1 MAEPIGSRL
10 RKAWNVFRN
19 KEEEAASYWT
29 TDTGPAYYYRPDR
42 SRLSFRNERT
52 IINSILN
59 RMSLDAASIDIKHCE
74 LDDNGR
80 FLKDI
85 NSGLNRCFNVEANID
100 QTGRAFRNDL
110 FLTLLDKGSIVL
122 VPTETDKDPIL
133 NEKYEVQ
140 AMRVGQIV
148 EWHPQYVRVKLYD
161 DRDGQKKEIILPKRV
176 VAIVENPFYATMND
190 DNSTMQ
196 RLIRKLNL
204 LDIIDEQ
211 SGSGKLDLIIQLPY
225 VVKSQKRQAE
235 AVSRRDDIASQLKDS
250 QYGIAYIDGT
260 EKITQLNRPVEN
272 NLLKQIEY
280 LTDLLF
286 SQLGL
291 TKEILN
297 GSAEPTVM
305 QNYFSRIIEP
315 IVASVTDEVHRK
327 FIPKKARDESS
338 KSREAVKYFRD
349 PFKLMPVENVAEIAD
364 KFTRNEIMTSNE
376 VRQIVGMKPSED
388 PTADELRNKNLSAP
402 AGEKQETSDKDL
414 DSKISEL
421 IAKKGADQNG

>member
-19 KEEEAASYWT
+19 KEEEDASYWT
-29 TDTGPAYYYRPDR
+29 NDIGPAYYTRPDR

-59 RMSLDAASIDIKHCE
+59 RIALDASSIDIKHCK

-80 FLKDI
+80 YLKDI
-85 NSGLNRCFNVEANID
+85 DSGLNRCFNTEANID
-100 QTGRAFRNDL
+100 QTGRAFRNDM

-122 VPTETDKDPIL
+122 VPTETNKDPIL
-133 NEKYEVQ
+133 NKDFDVES
-140 AMRVGQIV
+140 MRVGQV
-148 EWHPQYVRVKLYD
+148 VQWYPKHVRVKVYD
-161 DRDGQKKEIILPKRV
+161 ERDGQKKEITLPKRV

-190 DNSTMQ
+190 ENSTMQ

-204 LDIIDEQ
+204 LDVIDEQ

-225 VVKSQKRQAE
+225 VVKSDKRQKE
-235 AVSRRDDIASQLKDS
+235 AINRRDNIASQLKDS

-280 LTDLLF
+280 LTNLLF

-291 TKEILN
+291 TQEILN
-297 GSAEPTVM
+297 GSAEPSVM
-305 QNYFSRIIEP
+305 QNYFSRIVEP
-315 IVASVTDEVHRK
+315 IVAAPVEECHRK
-327 FIPKKARDESS
+327 FLSKEKRDNG
-338 KSREAVKYFRD
+338 EAIKYFRD
-349 PFKLMPVENVAEIAD
+349 PFKLIPVENVAEIAD
-364 KFTRNEIMTSNE
+364 KFTRNEIMTANE
-376 VRQIVGMKPSED
+376 IRQIVGMKPSDD

-402 AGEKQETSDKDL
+402 KGTVPSPEV
-414 DSKISEL
+414 SKE
-421 IAKKGADQNG
+421 IATKKGADQNG

>member
-19 KEEEAASYWT
+19 KEQEDASYWP
-29 TDTGPAYYYRPDR
+29 TDFGPAYYSRPDR

-59 RMSLDAASIDIKHCE
+59 RIALDAASIDIKHIK
-74 LDDNGR
+74 LDDDKR
-80 FLKDI
+80 YLEDVE
-85 NSGLNRCFNVEANID
+85 SGLNNCLNVEANID
-100 QTGRAFRNDL
+100 QTGRAFRNDM
-110 FLTLLDKGSIVL
+110 FLTLLDKGTIAVVATDVDTDPVVHDSYDVL
-122 VPTETDKDPIL
+122 SL
-133 NEKYEVQ
+133 
-140 AMRVGQIV
+140 RVGQIV
-148 EWHPQYVRVKLYD
+148 HWYPEHVRVKVYD
-161 DRDGQKKEIILPKRV
+161 QRDGQKKEITLPKRD

-190 DNSTMQ
+190 ENSTMQ

-225 VVKSQKRQAE
+225 VVKSEKRQKEAE
-235 AVSRRDDIASQLKDS
+235 NRRDGIAAQLKDS

-280 LTDLLF
+280 LTNLMF

-291 TKEILN
+291 TQEILN
-297 GSAEPTVM
+297 GSASPEVM
-305 QNYFSRIIEP
+305 QNYFSRIVEP
-315 IVASVTDEVHRK
+315 IVAAVTDEFLRK
-327 FIPKKARDESS
+327 FLSEEKRKHES
-338 KSREAVKYFRD
+338 VKYFRD
-349 PFKLMPVENVAEIAD
+349 PFKLIPVENVAEIAD
-364 KFTRNEIMTSNE
+364 KFTRNEIMSTNE
-376 VRQIVGMKPSED
+376 IRQIIGMKPSKD
-388 PTADELRNKNLSAP
+388 PAADELRNKNLSAP
-402 AGEKQETSDKDL
+402 SGTEKPPAEEDL
-414 DSKISEL
+414 DSKVSKL

>member
-1 MAEPIGSRL
+1 MAEPIRSRL
-10 RKAWNVFRN
+10 KKAWNVFRN
-19 KEEEAASYWT
+19 KEEEDASYWT

-59 RMSLDAASIDIKHCE
+59 RIALDASSIDIKHCK
-74 LDDNGR
+74 LDENGR
-80 FLKDI
+80 YLEDI
-85 NSGLNRCFNVEANID
+85 SSGLNRCFNVEANID
-100 QTGRAFRNDL
+100 QTGRAFRNDM

-122 VPTETDKDPIL
+122 VPTEATPNPIF
-133 NEKYEVQ
+133 NNNFDINSMRIGQVVQ
-140 AMRVGQIV
+140 
-148 EWHPQYVRVKLYD
+148 WHPKYVRVKVYD
-161 DRDGQKKEIILPKRV
+161 DRDGQKKEITLPKRV

-190 DNSTMQ
+190 ENSTMQ

-204 LDIIDEQ
+204 LDVIDEQ

-225 VVKSQKRQAE
+225 VVKSDKRQSE
-235 AVSRRDDIASQLKDS
+235 AVKRIDSISQQLKDS

-280 LTDLLF
+280 LTDMLF

-291 TKEILN
+291 TQEILN
-297 GSAEPTVM
+297 GSAEAAVM
-305 QNYFSRIIEP
+305 QNYFSRIVEP
-315 IVASVTDEVHRK
+315 IVAAVTDECNRK
-327 FIPKKARDESS
+327 FISEEKRSED
-338 KSREAVKYFRD
+338 REAVKYFRD
-349 PFKLMPVENVAEIAD
+349 PFKLIPVENVAEIAD
-364 KFTRNEIMTSNE
+364 KFTRNEIMTANE
-376 VRQIVGMKPSED
+376 IRQIVGMKPSDD

-402 AGEKQETSDKDL
+402 KESRVVQKDADKDS
-414 DSKISEL
+414 DVSKI

>member
-19 KEEEAASYWT
+19 KEEEDASYWT
-29 TDTGPAYYYRPDR
+29 NDIGPAYYTRPDR

-59 RMSLDAASIDIKHCE
+59 RIALDASSIDIKHCK

-80 FLKDI
+80 YLKDI
-85 NSGLNRCFNVEANID
+85 DSGLNRCFNTEANID
-100 QTGRAFRNDL
+100 QTGRAFRNDM

-122 VPTETDKDPIL
+122 VPTETNKDPIL
-133 NEKYEVQ
+133 NKDFDVES
-140 AMRVGQIV
+140 MRVGQV
-148 EWHPQYVRVKLYD
+148 VQWYPKYVRVKVYD
-161 DRDGQKKEIILPKRV
+161 ERDGQKKEITLPKRV

-190 DNSTMQ
+190 ENSTMQ

-204 LDIIDEQ
+204 LDVIDEQ

-225 VVKSQKRQAE
+225 VVKSDKRQKE
-235 AVSRRDDIASQLKDS
+235 AINRRDNIASQLKDS

-280 LTDLLF
+280 LTNLLF

-291 TKEILN
+291 TQEILN
-297 GSAEPTVM
+297 GSAEPSVM
-305 QNYFSRIIEP
+305 QNYFSRIVEP
-315 IVASVTDEVHRK
+315 IVAAPVEECHRK
-327 FIPKKARDESS
+327 FLSKEKRDNG
-338 KSREAVKYFRD
+338 EAIKYFRD
-349 PFKLMPVENVAEIAD
+349 PFKLIPVENVAEIAD
-364 KFTRNEIMTSNE
+364 KFTRNEIMTANE
-376 VRQIVGMKPSED
+376 IRQIVGMKPSDD

-402 AGEKQETSDKDL
+402 KGAAPSPEV
-414 DSKISEL
+414 SKE
-421 IAKKGADQNG
+421 IATKKGADQNG

>member
-19 KEEEAASYWT
+19 KEEEDASYWT
-29 TDTGPAYYYRPDR
+29 NDIGPAYYTRPDR

-59 RMSLDAASIDIKHCE
+59 RIALDASSIDIKHCK

-80 FLKDI
+80 YLEDVD
-85 NSGLNRCFNVEANID
+85 SGLNRCFNTEANID
-100 QTGRAFRNDL
+100 QTGRAFRNDM

-122 VPTETDKDPIL
+122 VPTETNKDPIL
-133 NEKYEVQ
+133 NKDFDVES
-140 AMRVGQIV
+140 MRVGQV
-148 EWHPQYVRVKLYD
+148 VQWYPKYVRVKVYD
-161 DRDGQKKEIILPKRV
+161 ERDGQKKEITLPKRV

-190 DNSTMQ
+190 ENSTMQ

-204 LDIIDEQ
+204 LDVIDEQ

-225 VVKSQKRQAE
+225 VVKSDKRQKE
-235 AVSRRDDIASQLKDS
+235 AINRRDNIASQLKDS

-280 LTDLLF
+280 LTNLLF

-291 TKEILN
+291 TQEILN
-297 GSAEPTVM
+297 GSAEPSVM
-305 QNYFSRIIEP
+305 QNYFSRIVEP
-315 IVASVTDEVHRK
+315 IVAAPVEECHRK
-327 FIPKKARDESS
+327 FLSKEKRDNG
-338 KSREAVKYFRD
+338 EAIKYFRD
-349 PFKLMPVENVAEIAD
+349 PFKLIPVENVAEIAD
-364 KFTRNEIMTSNE
+364 KFTRNEIMTANE
-376 VRQIVGMKPSED
+376 IRQIVGMKPSDD

-402 AGEKQETSDKDL
+402 KGTASSPEV
-414 DSKISEL
+414 SKE

>member
-19 KEEEAASYWT
+19 KEEEDASYWT
-29 TDTGPAYYYRPDR
+29 TDIGPAYYTRPDR

-59 RMSLDAASIDIKHCE
+59 RIALDASSIDIKHVK
-74 LDDNGR
+74 LDEDGR
-80 FLKDI
+80 YLEDVD
-85 NSGLNRCFNVEANID
+85 SGLNRCFNIEANID
-100 QTGRAFRNDL
+100 QTGRAFRNDM
-110 FLTLLDKGSIVL
+110 FLTLLDKGSIAL
-122 VPTETDKDPIL
+122 VPTETNKDPIL
-133 NEKYEVQ
+133 NKDFDIYS
-140 AMRVGQIV
+140 MRVGQV
-148 EWHPQYVRVKLYD
+148 VQWHPQYVRVKAYD
-161 DRDGQKKEIILPKRV
+161 ERDGQKKEITLPKRE

-190 DNSTMQ
+190 ENSTMQ

-225 VVKSQKRQAE
+225 VVKSEKRQKEAE
-235 AVSRRDDIASQLKDS
+235 SRRDGIAQQLKDS

-272 NLLKQIEY
+272 NLLNQIEY

-291 TKEILN
+291 TQEILN
-297 GSAEPTVM
+297 GSAAPAVM
-305 QNYFSRIIEP
+305 QNYFSRIVEP
-315 IVASVTDEVHRK
+315 IVAAVTDECHRK
-327 FIPKKARDESS
+327 FLSLEKQKAR
-338 KSREAVKYFRD
+338 EAIEYFRD
-349 PFKLMPVENVAEIAD
+349 PFKLIPVENVAEIAD

-376 VRQIVGMKPSED
+376 IRQVVGMKPSKD
-388 PTADELRNKNLSAP
+388 PEADELRNKNLTDPNARYK
-402 AGEKQETSDKDL
+402 AKAEAEG
-414 DSKISEL
+414 DSKVSEF

>member
-19 KEEEAASYWT
+19 KEEEDASYWT
-29 TDTGPAYYYRPDR
+29 NDIGPAYYTRPDR

-59 RMSLDAASIDIKHCE
+59 RIALDASSIDIKHCK

-80 FLKDI
+80 YLKDI
-85 NSGLNRCFNVEANID
+85 DSGLNRCFNTEANID
-100 QTGRAFRNDL
+100 QTGRAFRNDM

-122 VPTETDKDPIL
+122 VPTETNKDPIL
-133 NEKYEVQ
+133 NKDFNVES
-140 AMRVGQIV
+140 MRVGQV
-148 EWHPQYVRVKLYD
+148 VQWYPKYVRVKVYD
-161 DRDGQKKEIILPKRV
+161 ERDGQKKEITLPKRV

-190 DNSTMQ
+190 ENSTMQ

-204 LDIIDEQ
+204 LDVIDEQ

-225 VVKSQKRQAE
+225 VVKSDKRQKE
-235 AVSRRDDIASQLKDS
+235 AINRRDNIASQLKDS

-280 LTDLLF
+280 LTNLLF

-291 TKEILN
+291 TQEILN
-297 GSAEPTVM
+297 GSAEPSVM
-305 QNYFSRIIEP
+305 QNYFSRIVEP
-315 IVASVTDEVHRK
+315 IVAAPVEECHRK
-327 FIPKKARDESS
+327 FLSKEKRDNG
-338 KSREAVKYFRD
+338 EAIKYFRD
-349 PFKLMPVENVAEIAD
+349 PFKLIPVENVAEIAD
-364 KFTRNEIMTSNE
+364 KFTRNEIMTANE
-376 VRQIVGMKPSED
+376 IRQIVGMKPSDD

-402 AGEKQETSDKDL
+402 KGAMSSPEV
-414 DSKISEL
+414 SKE
-421 IAKKGADQNG
+421 IATKKGADQNG

>member
-1 MAEPIGSRL
+1 MAEPIRSRL

-19 KEEEAASYWT
+19 KEEEDASYWT
-29 TDTGPAYYYRPDR
+29 NDIGPAYYTRPDR

-59 RMSLDAASIDIKHCE
+59 RVALDASSIGIKHCK

-80 FLKDI
+80 YLEDVD
-85 NSGLNRCFNVEANID
+85 SGLNRCFNTEANID
-100 QTGRAFRNDL
+100 QTGRAFRNDM

-122 VPTETDKDPIL
+122 VPTETNKDPIL
-133 NEKYEVQ
+133 NEDFDVKS
-140 AMRVGQIV
+140 MRVGQV
-148 EWHPQYVRVKLYD
+148 VQWYPKYVRVKVYD
-161 DRDGQKKEIILPKRV
+161 ERDGQKKEITLPKRV

-190 DNSTMQ
+190 ENSTMQ

-204 LDIIDEQ
+204 LDVIDEQ

-225 VVKSQKRQAE
+225 VVKSDKRQKE
-235 AVSRRDDIASQLKDS
+235 AINRRDNIASQLKDS

-280 LTDLLF
+280 LTNLLF

-291 TKEILN
+291 TQEILN
-297 GSAEPTVM
+297 GSAEPSVM
-305 QNYFSRIIEP
+305 QNYFSRIVEP
-315 IVASVTDEVHRK
+315 IVAAPVEECHRK
-327 FIPKKARDESS
+327 FLSKEKRDNG
-338 KSREAVKYFRD
+338 EAIKYFRD
-349 PFKLMPVENVAEIAD
+349 PFKLIPVENVAEIAD
-364 KFTRNEIMTSNE
+364 KFTRNEIMTANE
-376 VRQIVGMKPSED
+376 IRQIVGMKPSDD

-402 AGEKQETSDKDL
+402 KGATPSPEV
-414 DSKISEL
+414 SKE

>member
-19 KEEEAASYWT
+19 KEEEDASYWT
-29 TDTGPAYYYRPDR
+29 NDIGPAYYTRPDR

-59 RMSLDAASIDIKHCE
+59 RIALDASSIDIKHCK

-80 FLKDI
+80 YLKDVD
-85 NSGLNRCFNVEANID
+85 SGLNRCFNTEANID
-100 QTGRAFRNDL
+100 QTGRAFRNDM

-122 VPTETDKDPIL
+122 VPTETNKDPIL
-133 NEKYEVQ
+133 NKDFDVES
-140 AMRVGQIV
+140 MRVGQV
-148 EWHPQYVRVKLYD
+148 VQWYPKYVRVKVYD
-161 DRDGQKKEIILPKRV
+161 ERDGQKKEITLPKRV

-190 DNSTMQ
+190 ENSTMQ

-204 LDIIDEQ
+204 LDVIDEQ

-225 VVKSQKRQAE
+225 VVKSDKRQKE
-235 AVSRRDDIASQLKDS
+235 AINRRDNIASQLKDS

-280 LTDLLF
+280 LTNLLF

-291 TKEILN
+291 TQEILN
-297 GSAEPTVM
+297 GSAEPSVM
-305 QNYFSRIIEP
+305 QNYFSRIVEP
-315 IVASVTDEVHRK
+315 IVAAPVEECHRK
-327 FIPKKARDESS
+327 FLS
-338 KSREAVKYFRD
+338 KEKRNNGEAIKYFRD
-349 PFKLMPVENVAEIAD
+349 PFKLIPVENVAEIAD
-364 KFTRNEIMTSNE
+364 KFTRNEIMTANE
-376 VRQIVGMKPSED
+376 IRQIVGMKPSDD
-388 PTADELRNKNLSAP
+388 PTADELRNKNLSA
-402 AGEKQETSDKDL
+402 
-414 DSKISEL
+414 SKGTVPSPEVSKE

>member
-19 KEEEAASYWT
+19 KEEEVASYWT
-29 TDTGPAYYYRPDR
+29 TDIGPAYYARPDR

-59 RMSLDAASIDIKHCE
+59 RIALDASSIDIKHVK
-74 LDDNGR
+74 LDEDGR
-80 FLKDI
+80 YLEDI
-85 NSGLNRCFNVEANID
+85 DSGLNRCFNIEANVD
-100 QTGRAFRNDL
+100 QTGRAFRNDM

-122 VPTETDKDPIL
+122 VPTEATPNPIF
-133 NEKYEVQ
+133 NEAFDVNS
-140 AMRVGQIV
+140 MRVGQV
-148 EWHPQYVRVKLYD
+148 VQWHPKYVRVKVYD
-161 DRDGQKKEIILPKRV
+161 ERDGQKKEITLPKRV

-190 DNSTMQ
+190 ENSTMQ

-204 LDIIDEQ
+204 LDVIDEQ

-225 VVKSQKRQAE
+225 VVKSEKRQKE
-235 AVSRRDDIASQLKDS
+235 AISRRDGIAEQLKDS

-291 TKEILN
+291 TQEILN
-297 GSAEPTVM
+297 GSAEPAVM
-305 QNYFSRIIEP
+305 QNYFSRIVEP
-315 IVASVTDEVHRK
+315 IVAAVTDECHRK
-327 FIPKKARDESS
+327 FIS
-338 KSREAVKYFRD
+338 KEKQADNEAVEYFRD
-349 PFKLMPVENVAEIAD
+349 PFKLIPVENVAEIAD
-364 KFTRNEIMTSNE
+364 KFTRNAIMSSNE
-376 VRQIVGMKPSED
+376 IRSIVGMKPSND
-388 PTADELRNKNLSAP
+388 PEADELRNKNLSEP
-402 AGEKQETSDKDL
+402 KGGKE
-414 DSKISEL
+414 DSKVSEF

>member
-19 KEEEAASYWT
+19 KEEEDASYWT
-29 TDTGPAYYYRPDR
+29 NDIGPAYYTRPDR

-59 RMSLDAASIDIKHCE
+59 RIALDASSIDIKHCK

-80 FLKDI
+80 YLKDI
-85 NSGLNRCFNVEANID
+85 DSGLNRCFNTEANID
-100 QTGRAFRNDL
+100 QTGRAFRNDM

-122 VPTETDKDPIL
+122 VPTETNKNPIL
-133 NEKYEVQ
+133 NKDFDVES
-140 AMRVGQIV
+140 MRVGQV
-148 EWHPQYVRVKLYD
+148 VQWYPKYVRVKVYD
-161 DRDGQKKEIILPKRV
+161 ERDGQKKEITLPKRV

-190 DNSTMQ
+190 ENSTMQ

-204 LDIIDEQ
+204 LDVIDEQ

-225 VVKSQKRQAE
+225 VVKSDKRQKE
-235 AVSRRDDIASQLKDS
+235 AINRRDNIASQLKDS

-280 LTDLLF
+280 LTNLLF

-291 TKEILN
+291 TQEILN
-297 GSAEPTVM
+297 GSAEPSVM
-305 QNYFSRIIEP
+305 QNYFSRIVEP
-315 IVASVTDEVHRK
+315 IVAAPVEECHRK
-327 FIPKKARDESS
+327 FLSKEKRDNG
-338 KSREAVKYFRD
+338 EAIKYFRD
-349 PFKLMPVENVAEIAD
+349 PFKLIPVENVAEIAD
-364 KFTRNEIMTSNE
+364 KFTRNEIMTANE
-376 VRQIVGMKPSED
+376 IRQIVGMKPSDD

-402 AGEKQETSDKDL
+402 KGTAPSPEV
-414 DSKISEL
+414 SKE
-421 IAKKGADQNG
+421 IATKKGADQNG

>member
-19 KEEEAASYWT
+19 KEEEDASYWT
-29 TDTGPAYYYRPDR
+29 NDVGPAYYTRPDR

-59 RMSLDAASIDIKHCE
+59 RIALDASSIDIKHVK
-74 LDDNGR
+74 LDEDGR
-80 FLKDI
+80 YLEDVD
-85 NSGLNRCFNVEANID
+85 SGLNRCFNVEANID
-100 QTGRAFRNDL
+100 QTGRAFRNDM
-110 FLTLLDKGSIVL
+110 FLTLLDKGSIAL
-122 VPTETDKDPIL
+122 VPTETNKDPIL
-133 NEKYEVQ
+133 NKDFDIYS
-140 AMRVGQIV
+140 MRVGQVIQ
-148 EWHPQYVRVKLYD
+148 WHPQYVRVKAYD
-161 DRDGQKKEIILPKRV
+161 ERDGQKKEITLPKRE

-190 DNSTMQ
+190 ENSTMQ

-225 VVKSQKRQAE
+225 VVKSEKRQKEAE
-235 AVSRRDDIASQLKDS
+235 SRRDGIAQQLKDS

-291 TKEILN
+291 TQEILN
-297 GSAEPTVM
+297 GSAAPAVM
-305 QNYFSRIIEP
+305 QNYFSRIVEP
-315 IVASVTDEVHRK
+315 IVAAVTDECHRK
-327 FIPKKARDESS
+327 FLSLEKQKAHESI
-338 KSREAVKYFRD
+338 EYFRD
-349 PFKLMPVENVAEIAD
+349 PFKLIPVENVAEIAD
-364 KFTRNEIMTSNE
+364 KFTRNAIMSSNE
-376 VRQIVGMKPSED
+376 IRAIVGMKPSND
-388 PTADELRNKNLSAP
+388 PEADELRNKNLSEPKGA
-402 AGEKQETSDKDL
+402 KQDSDVPK
-414 DSKISEL
+414 E

>member
-19 KEEEAASYWT
+19 KEEEDASYWT
-29 TDTGPAYYYRPDR
+29 TDIGPAYYTRPDR

-59 RMSLDAASIDIKHCE
+59 RIALDASSIDIKHVK
-74 LDDNGR
+74 LDEDGR
-80 FLKDI
+80 YLEDVD
-85 NSGLNRCFNVEANID
+85 SGLNRCFNIEANID
-100 QTGRAFRNDL
+100 QTGRAFRNDM
-110 FLTLLDKGSIVL
+110 FLTLLDKGSIAL
-122 VPTETDKDPIL
+122 VPTETNKDPIL
-133 NEKYEVQ
+133 NKDFDIYS
-140 AMRVGQIV
+140 MRVGQV
-148 EWHPQYVRVKLYD
+148 VQWHPQYVRVKAYD
-161 DRDGQKKEIILPKRV
+161 ERDGQKKEITLPKRE

-190 DNSTMQ
+190 ENSTMQ

-225 VVKSQKRQAE
+225 VVKSEKRQKEAE
-235 AVSRRDDIASQLKDS
+235 SRRDGIAQQLKDS

-291 TKEILN
+291 TQEILN
-297 GSAEPTVM
+297 GSAAPAVM
-305 QNYFSRIIEP
+305 QNYFSRIVEP
-315 IVASVTDEVHRK
+315 IVAAVTDECHRK
-327 FIPKKARDESS
+327 FLSLEKQKAR
-338 KSREAVKYFRD
+338 EAIEYFRD
-349 PFKLMPVENVAEIAD
+349 PFKLIPVENVAEIAD

-376 VRQIVGMKPSED
+376 IRQVVGMKPSKD
-388 PTADELRNKNLSAP
+388 PEADELRNKNLTDPNARYK
-402 AGEKQETSDKDL
+402 AKAEAEG
-414 DSKISEL
+414 DSKVSEF

>member
-19 KEEEAASYWT
+19 KEEEDASYWT
-29 TDTGPAYYYRPDR
+29 NDIGPAYYTRPDR

-59 RMSLDAASIDIKHCE
+59 RIALDASSIDIKHCK

-80 FLKDI
+80 YLEDVD
-85 NSGLNRCFNVEANID
+85 SGLNRCFNTEANID
-100 QTGRAFRNDL
+100 QTGRAFRNDM

-122 VPTETDKDPIL
+122 VPTETNKDPIL
-133 NEKYEVQ
+133 NKDFDVES
-140 AMRVGQIV
+140 MRVGQV
-148 EWHPQYVRVKLYD
+148 VQWYPKYVRVKVYD
-161 DRDGQKKEIILPKRV
+161 ERDGQKKEITLPKRV

-190 DNSTMQ
+190 ENSTMQ

-204 LDIIDEQ
+204 LDVIDEQ

-225 VVKSQKRQAE
+225 VVKSEKRQKE
-235 AVSRRDDIASQLKDS
+235 AINRRDNIASQLKDS

-280 LTDLLF
+280 LTNLLF

-291 TKEILN
+291 TQEILN
-297 GSAEPTVM
+297 GSAEPSVM
-305 QNYFSRIIEP
+305 QNYFSRIVEP
-315 IVASVTDEVHRK
+315 IVAAPVEECHRK
-327 FIPKKARDESS
+327 FLSEEKRDNG
-338 KSREAVKYFRD
+338 EAIKYFRD
-349 PFKLMPVENVAEIAD
+349 PFKLIPVENVAEIAD
-364 KFTRNEIMTSNE
+364 KFTRNEIMTANE
-376 VRQIVGMKPSED
+376 IRQIVGMKPSDD

-402 AGEKQETSDKDL
+402 KGTAPSPEV
-414 DSKISEL
+414 SKE